1 MLEMRELSRNFGGL
15 RAVSNLN
22 ARVEKGEIVSI
33 IGPNGSGKT
42 TVFNLVTGFHKPSSG
57 SILAAG
63 EEISG
68 LRPHAI
74 ARRGIARTFQHTTVY
89 SQVSVLENLVVGHR
103 VRTTSGLAGAILRT
117 PRMRRDEQES
127 SERAEEIA
135 RLIGLADKRFLP
147 VSLITQEEQK
157 RLAIG
162 LSLATNPSILLLDE
176 PTGGVTDKEIGPLIG
191 LIRKIHDQG
200 VTIILIEHKMSVVMS
215 ISDRVIV
222 LNHGHKIAEGP
233 PAQVS
238 RDPAVIEAYLG
249 EGYRA

>member
-1 MLEMRELSRNFGGL
+1 MLEMRELSRSFGGL
-15 RAVSNLN
+15 RAVANLS
-22 ARVEKGEIVSI
+22 ARVAKGEIVSI

-42 TVFNLVTGFHKPSSG
+42 TVFNLVTGFHRPSSG
-57 SILAAG
+57 QVLAGG
-63 EEISG
+63 EEIGG
-68 LRPHAI
+68 LRPHDV

-103 VRTTSGLAGAILRT
+103 VRTRSGLLGAILRT
-117 PRMRRDEQES
+117 PRLRRDERES
-127 SERAEEIA
+127 AERAEEIA

-147 VSLITQEEQK
+147 VSLLTQEEQK

-162 LSLATNPSILLLDE
+162 LALATDPWLLLLDE
-176 PTGGVTDKEIGPLIG
+176 PTGGVTDKEIGPLLS
-191 LIRKIHDQG
+191 LIRTIHDRG
-200 VTIILIEHKMSVVMS
+200 VTLVLIEHKMSVVMS